1 MYKVYQVQGG
11 DTIEKI
17 ADLFHTN
24 TDTIRRLNGITG
36 SVMLRP
42 GSFLIVPVE
51 EDNLF
56 DTYIVQKGDNMY
68 ALARTYNVDYDMLLE
83 LNGLDA
89 DDYIYPGQEILI
101 PKKGVKMYRVKDGD
115 TVESVSNNLNTD
127 YAELSKQNKNLFL
140 MPDQILFYQ

>member
-24 TDTIRRLNGITG
+24 TDTIRKLNGIIG
-36 SVMLRP
+36 SVILRP

-115 TVESVSNNLNTD
+115 TVQSVSNNLNTD

>member
-101 PKKGVKMYRVKDGD
+101 PKNGVKMYRVKDGD

-127 YAELSKQNKNLFL
+127 YAELAKQNKNIFL

>member
-101 PKKGVKMYRVKDGD
+101 PKNGVKMYRVKDGD

-127 YAELSKQNKNLFL
+127 YAELAKQNKNIFL
-140 MPDQILFYQ
+140 MPIFESVFN

>member
-11 DTIEKI
+11 DTIERI

>member
-140 MPDQILFYQ
+140 MPDQILFY

>member
-1 MYKVYQVQGG
+1 MYKVYQVQSG
-11 DTIEKI
+11 DTIERI
-17 ADLFHTN
+17 ANLFHTN

-36 SVMLRP
+36 NVMLRP

-51 EDNLF
+51 EESLF

-68 ALARTYNVDYDMLLE
+68 ALARTHNVDYDMLLE

-89 DDYIYPGQEILI
+89 DDYIYPEQEILI

>member
-11 DTIEKI
+11 DTIERI

-51 EDNLF
+51 EESLF